1 VRVVVAA
8 PSGRDGVL
16 ICNLLVSRG
25 IACVN
30 CSTAELARIEVTK
43 GAAAVILAEEALDL
57 HDISQWTAQIAGQPS
72 WSDFPII
79 ILTDR
84 GVVNSESRKRM
95 LIRQPLGNLILLER
109 PVRPETLMSTVQAAL
124 RSRLRQYQM
133 RDYLAE
139 RAKAEEA
146 LRTAEKLAVA
156 GRLAA
161 SVAHEINNPL
171 ESVVNSLYLIS
182 LSSSLQESKEYAQ
195 TGMNELA
202 RVSEIVTQTL
212 RFYRQNSKPVVVKVN
227 EIMDSALVLY
237 RARLSSAQIVL
248 EKDFRQCPPIFARAG
263 ELRQLIVNLLG
274 NAVDAMSRGGT
285 LKIRIT
291 NSREHRNGARAGI
304 RFTIADTGS
313 GIPPEIRKRLFEPFV
328 STKGDLGTGLGLWVS
343 SGIVQKHGG
352 AIRVRSN
359 SLPPATGTVFS
370 VFLPLQ
376 PQVVSDGLSPQPHDE
391 GREAGTEL
399 RRIPKPG
406 RVLPHQPDDGPP
418 AGFLAS
424 DDARGITGKALT
436 ESVLR
441 RAD

>member
-1 VRVVVAA
+1 VAA

-16 ICNLLVSRG
+16 ICNLLASRG
-25 IACVN
+25 IACAN
-30 CSTAELARIEVTK
+30 CSTAELARIEVK
-43 GAAAVILAEEALDL
+43 AGAAVAILAEEALDL
-57 HDISQWTAQIAGQPS
+57 HDIGQWTALVADQPS
-72 WSDFPII
+72 WADFPII

-84 GVVNSESRKRM
+84 GVVNSESRRRM
-95 LIRQPLGNLILLER
+95 LLRQPLGNLILLER

-124 RSRLRQYQM
+124 RSRSRQCQM
-133 RDYLAE
+133 RDYLAD

-182 LSSSLQESKEYAQ
+182 LSSSLHEAKNYAQ

-212 RFYRQNSKPVVVKVN
+212 RFYRDNSKPVIVRVD

-237 RARLSSAQIVL
+237 KARLSSAQIVL
-248 EKDFRQCPPIFARAG
+248 EKDFRPCPPIFARAG

-274 NAVDAMSRGGT
+274 NALDAMSRGGT

-291 NSREHRNGARAGI
+291 NTREHRNGARAGI

-352 AIRVRSN
+352 TIRVRSN
-359 SLPPATGTVFS
+359 YLPPATGTVFS

-376 PQVVSDGLSPQPHDE
+376 PQVVANGLSLQPRDE
-391 GREAGTEL
+391 AREAGTEL
-399 RRIPKPG
+399 RLIPKPG
-406 RVLPHQPDDGPP
+406 RILPPQPDDAGPP

-424 DDARGITGKALT
+424 DARGITGEALI
-436 ESVLR
+436 EPVLR

>member
-1 VRVVVAA
+1 MRVVVAA

-237 RARLSSAQIVL
+237 KARLSSAQIVL
-248 EKDFRQCPPIFARAG
+248 EKDFRQCPPIIARAG

-376 PQVVSDGLSPQPHDE
+376 PQLVSDGLSPQPHDE
-391 GREAGTEL
+391 GREAGTGL
-399 RRIPKPG
+399 RWIPKPG
-406 RVLPHQPDDGPP
+406 GVLPHQPDAGPP
-418 AGFLAS
+418 PGFLAS
-424 DDARGITGKALT
+424 DDARGITGEALI

>member
-1 VRVVVAA
+1 MNREYELRVVVAA

-16 ICNLLVSRG
+16 ICNLLASRG

-30 CSTAELARIEVTK
+30 CSTAELARIEVTA
-43 GAAAVILAEEALDL
+43 GAGAVILAEEALALD
-57 HDISQWTAQIAGQPS
+57 DIARWTAQVADQAS
-72 WSDFPII
+72 WGDFPII
-79 ILTDR
+79 ILTSH
-84 GVVNSESRKRM
+84 GQVNPESQRRM
-95 LIRQPLGNLILLER
+95 LVRQPLGNLILLER
-109 PVRPETLMSTVQAAL
+109 PARPETLMSTVQAAL
-124 RSRLRQYQM
+124 RSRSRQYQM

-146 LRTAEKLAVA
+146 LRTAEKLAVT

-171 ESVVNSLYLIS
+171 EAVVNLLYLIS
-182 LSSSLQESKEYAQ
+182 LSPSLQQSKEYAQ
-195 TGMNELA
+195 TGMSELA

-212 RFYRQNSKPVVVKVN
+212 RFYRQNSKPLMVKVN

-237 RARLSSAQIVL
+237 KARLSSAQIVL

-274 NAVDAMSRGGT
+274 NALDAMSRGGT

-291 NSREHRNGARAGI
+291 STREQRNGARAGI
-304 RFTIADTGS
+304 RLTIADTGS
-313 GIPPEIRKRLFEPFV
+313 GIRPEIKRRLFEPFV

-343 SGIVQKHGG
+343 SGIVKNHGG
-352 AIRVRSN
+352 TIRVRSN
-359 SLPPATGTVFS
+359 SRPPATGSVFS

-376 PQVVSDGLSPQPHDE
+376 AQLVSNAPQLQPHDE

-399 RRIPKPG
+399 LLIQEVG
-406 RVLPHQPDDGPP
+406 TVLPPQPDNVGPQV
-418 AGFLAS
+418 GFL
-424 DDARGITGKALT
+424 RTG
-436 ESVLR
+436 
-441 RAD
+441 

>member
-1 VRVVVAA
+1 
-8 PSGRDGVL
+8 
-16 ICNLLVSRG
+16 
-25 IACVN
+25 
-30 CSTAELARIEVTK
+30 
-43 GAAAVILAEEALDL
+43 
-57 HDISQWTAQIAGQPS
+57 
-72 WSDFPII
+72 
-79 ILTDR
+79 
-84 GVVNSESRKRM
+84 
-95 LIRQPLGNLILLER
+95 
-109 PVRPETLMSTVQAAL
+109 
-124 RSRLRQYQM
+124 
-133 RDYLAE
+133 
-139 RAKAEEA
+139 
-146 LRTAEKLAVA
+146 
-156 GRLAA
+156 
-161 SVAHEINNPL
+161 
-171 ESVVNSLYLIS
+171 
-182 LSSSLQESKEYAQ
+182 
-195 TGMNELA
+195 
-202 RVSEIVTQTL
+202 
-212 RFYRQNSKPVVVKVN
+212 VVKVN

-237 RARLSSAQIVL
+237 KARLSSAQIVL
-248 EKDFRQCPPIFARAG
+248 EKDFRQCPPIIARAG

-376 PQVVSDGLSPQPHDE
+376 PQLVSDGLSPQPHDE
-391 GREAGTEL
+391 GREAGTGL
-399 RRIPKPG
+399 RWIPKPG
-406 RVLPHQPDDGPP
+406 GVLPHQPDAGPP
-418 AGFLAS
+418 PGFLAS
-424 DDARGITGKALT
+424 DDARGITGEALI